1 MRKGAGFLMVAV
13 ITAIMVALT
22 SLGVTKVNQ
31 AAFGGYNSS
40 RIMLQAQQY
49 AEAEAAV
56 VKATAY
62 SNLSARNKIEIQNSN
77 GYYSEITLSAESDY
91 STNVKQ
97 RTASVKIYKGAEILP
112 RYTLNVLKT
121 SAEVQASGSGVPVGT
136 VIAWPVNTLPVTS
149 GEKWLECNGQSCSA
163 YPALVAVLGKSTV
176 PDYRNRFLE
185 GHATAG
191 TSIAAGLPNIVG
203 ELLVRNNF
211 YSGYPHAPTEC
222 SGAFKMK
229 SKGYRSEGNKDDN
242 KDEQIYEFNASYSN
256 SIYGKSTTV
265 QPPAVT
271 VKFLI
276 KAA

>member
-1 MRKGAGFLMVAV
+1 MRKGAGFIMVAV

-22 SLGVTKVNQ
+22 SFGVTKVNQ

-62 SNLSARNKIEIQNSN
+62 TNLSARNKIEIQNSN
-77 GYYSEITLSAESDY
+77 GYYSEITLSDESDY
-91 STNVKQ
+91 STDVKQ
-97 RTASVKIYKGAEILP
+97 RTASINVYKGAEELP

-121 SAEVQASGSGVPVGT
+121 DAEVQPSGSGVPVGT
-136 VIAWPVNTLPVTS
+136 VIAWPVDTLPTGNGDV
-149 GEKWLECNGQSCSA
+149 WLECNGQSCSA
-163 YPALVAVLGKSTV
+163 YPALVAVLGESTV
-176 PDYRNRFLE
+176 PDYRNKFLE

-191 TSIAAGLPNIVG
+191 TSIEAGLPNILGKFGRISAHKG
-203 ELLVRNNF
+203 EDF
-211 YSGYPHAPTEC
+211 YDDSALYKLEQFVN
-222 SGAFKMK
+222 GAGFKNGGSQAFNKIGFDASK
-229 SKGYRSEGNKDDN
+229 S
-242 KDEQIYEFNASYSN
+242 NA
-256 SIYGKSTTV
+256 IYGKSSTV

>member
-1 MRKGAGFLMVAV
+1 MRKGAGFLIVAV

-31 AAFGGYNSS
+31 AAFGGYNTS

-77 GYYSEITLSAESDY
+77 GYYSEITLSGESDY

-97 RTASVKIYKGAEILP
+97 RTASVKIYKGAETLP

-191 TSIAAGLPNIVG
+191 TIIDAGLPNITG
-203 ELLVRNNF
+203 QLGAMTI
-211 YSGYPHAPTEC
+211 YTW
-222 SGAFKMK
+222 SGAFSK
-229 SKGYRSEGNKDDN
+229 SGTTHVISDKAKWGGGTQGSFDASKS
-242 KDEQIYEFNASYSN
+242 NA
-256 SIYGKSTTV
+256 IYGKSTTV